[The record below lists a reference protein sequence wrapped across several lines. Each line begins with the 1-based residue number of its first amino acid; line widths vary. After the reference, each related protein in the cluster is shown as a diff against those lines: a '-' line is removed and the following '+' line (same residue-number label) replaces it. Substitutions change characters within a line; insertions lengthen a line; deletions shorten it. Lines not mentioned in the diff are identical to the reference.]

1 MTAGSRCLGFAGAAS
16 ASQALLIPTLGNTI
30 PNMGMNDRCIHE
42 GAHDGAHEGPRLS
55 IADALFTS
63 TQQRVLGLI
72 FGQPDRSFFASEII
86 ARLGAGSGAVQRELK
101 KLADSGLV
109 TVSRIGNQKHY
120 QANASAP
127 VFAELCALMRKT
139 VGLTEPL
146 LQALAPALSEIELAL
161 VYGSVAKRSATAA
174 SDVDLLLV
182 SDSLTLEGVYE
193 LLAPAETQLGRPINP
208 TLYTT
213 AEFWRRRRDGNA
225 FLERVLTDETLI
237 LHGQL
242 RDGD

>member
-1 MTAGSRCLGFAGAAS
+1 MTPSAHSLGFVCAVS
-16 ASQALLIPTLGNTI
+16 AEQALQIPILGTI
-30 PNMGMNDRCIHE
+30 LPNMGKTKLSS
-42 GAHDGAHEGPRLS
+42 DGETRLS

-86 ARLGAGSGAVQRELK
+86 ARLVAGSGAVQRELK

-109 TVSRIGNQKHY
+109 TVSRVGNQKHY

-146 LQALAPALSEIELAL
+146 RQALAPALSEIELAL
-161 VYGSVAKRSATAA
+161 VYGSVAKGSATAG

-182 SDSLTLEGVYE
+182 SDSLTLERVYE
-193 LLAPAETQLGRPINP
+193 LLTPAEAQLGRSINP
-208 TLYTT
+208 TLYT
-213 AEFWRRRRDGNA
+213 ADEFRRRRRDGNT
-225 FLERVLTDETLI
+225 FLERVLTDATLV

-242 RDGD
+242 RDDD